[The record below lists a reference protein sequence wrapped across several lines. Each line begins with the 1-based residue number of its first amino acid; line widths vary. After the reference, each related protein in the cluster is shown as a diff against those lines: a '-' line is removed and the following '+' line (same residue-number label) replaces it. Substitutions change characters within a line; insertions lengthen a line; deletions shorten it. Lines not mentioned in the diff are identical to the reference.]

1 MIKPGPPK
9 ITGIAGL
16 TFLFCGAGAGAG
28 LLFDALSD
36 GGQRIGAIAQP
47 GAHGVLGVGLATA
60 VVIAA
65 YVLRLALGRRITE
78 DPMRGGRDAGHS
90 A

>member
-16 TFLFCGAGAGAG
+16 LLLFCGAGAGAG
-28 LLFDALSD
+28 LLFDILSD

-47 GAHGVLGVGLATA
+47 GAHSVLGIGVATA
-60 VVIAA
+60 VVIVA
-65 YVLRLALGRRITE
+65 YALRFALGRRIP
-78 DPMRGGRDAGHS
+78 DDAARGGRDAGHS